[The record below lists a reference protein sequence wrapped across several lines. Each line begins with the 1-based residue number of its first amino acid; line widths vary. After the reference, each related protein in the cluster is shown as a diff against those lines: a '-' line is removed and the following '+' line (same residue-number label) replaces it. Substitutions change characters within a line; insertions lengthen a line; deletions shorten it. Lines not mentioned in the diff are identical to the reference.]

1 MSYTYTRNDAR
12 KMEPKAMTAT
22 FTVTINARALKAA
35 AMCASSEET
44 RYYLKGVFIETSA
57 AGVTLTATDGHR
69 LVAMNHAAQDTH
81 DASAPAV
88 IVPLHMI
95 DKLKI
100 GKRAPD
106 YLTLAIDAG
115 VTPAKLT
122 LSFDGLSIT
131 GEAVDGTFP
140 AARRVAAPAFNSP
153 DAGKPANFNP
163 AYVAAF
169 GKMCE
174 LMTGGK
180 PRAIHI
186 ISNGEN
192 PALVDFL
199 DDLDAGGVE
208 AFGVLMPCLLGESR
222 YAGRSVPAW
231 YDPTPVPAAPVGAPD
246 GDDSAADAA

>member
-1 MSYTYTRNDAR
+1 M
-12 KMEPKAMTAT
+12 
-22 FTVTINARALKAA
+22 
-35 AMCASSEET
+35 
-44 RYYLKGVFIETSA
+44 
-57 AGVTLTATDGHR
+57 TLTATDGHR
-69 LVAMNHAAQDTH
+69 LVAMNHAPPVDAPH

-88 IVPLHMI
+88 IVPLHLI

-122 LSFDGLSIT
+122 LSFDGLSIA
-131 GEAVDGTFP
+131 GDVVYGTYP

-169 GKMCE
+169 GKMAE
-174 LMTGGK
+174 LMTGSK
-180 PRAIHI
+180 PKAIYIGH
-186 ISNGEN
+186 NGDN

-199 DDLDAGGVE
+199 GDHDAAGVE
-208 AFGVLMPCLLGESR
+208 AFGVLMPCRLKDDAGRASR
-222 YAGRSVPAW
+222 YEGASVPAW
-231 YDPTPVPAAPVGAPD
+231 YDPNPVPAPAAAGAVD
-246 GDDSAADAA
+246 GDDRAADAA

>member
-1 MSYTYTRNDAR
+1 MS
-12 KMEPKAMTAT
+12 AT
-22 FTVTINARALKAA
+22 FTVTVNARALKAA
-35 AMCASSEET
+35 AMCVGTDET
-44 RYYLKGVFIETSA
+44 RFYLKGVFVETSA
-57 AGVTLTATDGHR
+57 AAVTMTATDGHR
-69 LVAMNHAAQDTH
+69 LVAMNHALAVDAPH

-106 YLTLAIDAG
+106 YLTLTIDAG
-115 VTPAKLT
+115 VNPAKLT
-122 LSFDGLSIT
+122 LAFDGLSIVA
-131 GEAVDGTFP
+131 EAVDGTYP

-163 AYVAAF
+163 AYIATF

-174 LMTGGK
+174 LMTGNK

-186 ISNGEN
+186 LSNGEN

-208 AFGVLMPCLLGESR
+208 AFGILMPCRLGASR

-231 YDPTPVPAAPVGAPD
+231 YDPNPVPAAPVGAGLD
-246 GDDSAADAA
+246 VSQEADAA